1 MRGQHE
7 SIVSIACGLRHNVA
21 LTADGRV
28 LTWGFGAEGC
38 LGHGEAEAVPEVS
51 RKAGKEEIAGNEVV
65 DEEGDMKRGTGR
77 CGMSGG
83 DRMRGVGTGGIHAF
97 TPIHTSLPIHFNMPF
112 PPSHSSFL
120 HVPHT
125 SSYPLHTPSPDSV

>member
-51 RKAGKEEIAGNEVV
+51 REGGHEDRRTRGHEDRRKENEKEKKRKENEEVDEKENEKENEV
-65 DEEGDMKRGTGR
+65 
-77 CGMSGG
+77 
-83 DRMRGVGTGGIHAF
+83 DRKVWG
-97 TPIHTSLPIHFNMPF
+97 
-112 PPSHSSFL
+112 
-120 HVPHT
+120 
-125 SSYPLHTPSPDSV
+125 

>member
-51 RKAGKEEIAGNEVV
+51 REGGQEDTRTGGKRTKRRKRGRR
-65 DEEGDMKRGTGR
+65 MKRWTKKRMKRRMKWIGR
-77 CGMSGG
+77 CGGEREW
-83 DRMRGVGTGGIHAF
+83 DRRNVC
-97 TPIHTSLPIHFNMPF
+97 IHTCLQC
-112 PPSHSSFL
+112 
-120 HVPHT
+120 
-125 SSYPLHTPSPDSV
+125 

>member
-51 RKAGKEEIAGNEVV
+51 REGGKEGIAENEVGNEEEN
-65 DEEGDMKRGTGR
+65 EEGDMKRGTGR
-77 CGMSGG
+77 GG
-83 DRMRGVGTGGIHAF
+83 NSRE
-97 TPIHTSLPIHFNMPF
+97 
-112 PPSHSSFL
+112 
-120 HVPHT
+120 
-125 SSYPLHTPSPDSV
+125 